1 MYYLYIV
8 YESWFLSW
16 KPTAD
21 RLRMSQTY
29 HGHGYHNSTRQRHAT
44 FTAVLLES
52 FSDMA
57 CAKADGGS
65 PHFFGSEAPFFKPH
79 NMKFH
84 QYKTW
89 ESIPKKEMPCS
100 FKTSGLQCQK
110 QIQAY
115 LLFAYQVRKRNSYAF
130 SPMCFCICPQVRLT
144 ITVRPIN
151 CTMMKSCTHDI
162 ANGCFLPKSRL
173 TENPVRPHSTKINS
187 KKT

>member
-1 MYYLYIV
+1 MSPDSLVGNPMLTVSECLRRIMAMAITTQQGV
-8 YESWFLSW
+8 HCSPPWIFL
-16 KPTAD
+16 
-21 RLRMSQTY
+21 
-29 HGHGYHNSTRQRHAT
+29 GHGVCKGWRRLTT
-44 FTAVLLES
+44 LV
-52 FSDMA
+52 
-57 CAKADGGS
+57 
-65 PHFFGSEAPFFKPH
+65 GSEAPFFKPH

-115 LLFAYQVRKRNSYAF
+115 LLFAYQVRKRNSYVF
-130 SPMCFCICPQVRLT
+130 SPLCFCICCQVRLT

-162 ANGCFLPKSRL
+162 ANGCFLAKSRL
-173 TENPVRPHSTKINS
+173 TENPLRPHSTKINS